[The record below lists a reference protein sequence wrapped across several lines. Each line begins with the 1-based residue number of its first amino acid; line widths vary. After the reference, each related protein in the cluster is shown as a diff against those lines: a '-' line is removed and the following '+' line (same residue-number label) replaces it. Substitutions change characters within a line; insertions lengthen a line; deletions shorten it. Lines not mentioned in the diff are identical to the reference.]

1 MNRRF
6 FIHQPIT
13 FVAAKIS
20 TPPRMMIFES
30 NNKRMTAKIAFIDQ
44 NQQVL
49 MITEK
54 IWYDAITNDVRT
66 DSLHEMFILESDEL

>member
-1 MNRRF
+1 M
-6 FIHQPIT
+6 
-13 FVAAKIS
+13 VS
-20 TPPRMMIFES
+20 FES

-66 DSLHEMFILESDEL
+66 DSVREMFILESDEL